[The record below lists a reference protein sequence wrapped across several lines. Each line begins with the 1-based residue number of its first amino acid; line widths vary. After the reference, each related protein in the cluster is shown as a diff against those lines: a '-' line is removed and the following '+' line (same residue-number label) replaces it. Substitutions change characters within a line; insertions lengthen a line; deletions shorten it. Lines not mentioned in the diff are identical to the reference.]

1 MMAKTLFDLA
11 NSLEKRAANLP
22 KKISG
27 VAVSTAIAI
36 IDDLSKVT
44 PVDTSQAVS
53 NWQVSLGSKNNS
65 KLPPHFPGESGS
77 TKSPS
82 SKQTRE
88 KARIV
93 LQSKQPGVTIFISN
107 VLPYIRRLNDGY
119 SAQAPAGFVE
129 RSRLIGIKHIKKSKI
144 RF

>member
-1 MMAKTLFDLA
+1 MAKTLFDLA

-22 KKISG
+22 KKVSG
-27 VAVSTAIAI
+27 VAVSTALAI

-53 NWQVSLGSKNNS
+53 NWQVSLASKTNS
-65 KLPPHFPGESGS
+65 KIPPHYPGEHGS
-77 TKSPS
+77 TKTPS

-88 KARIV
+88 KARSV

-129 RSRLIGIKHIKKSKI
+129 RAALIGRKTVKKSKI

>member
-1 MMAKTLFDLA
+1 MAKTLFDLA
-11 NSLEKRAANLP
+11 KSLEKRAAELP
-22 KKISG
+22 TKVSG
-27 VAVSTAIAI
+27 VAVSAALAI

-53 NWQVSLGSKNNS
+53 NWQVSLGSKTSS
-65 KLPPHFPGESGS
+65 KLPPHLPGERGS

-93 LQSKQPGVTIFISN
+93 LQSKRPGVTIFISN

-119 SAQAPAGFVE
+119 SKQAPAGFVE
-129 RSRLIGIKHIKKSKI
+129 RSRLIGKKTIKKSKI

>member
-1 MMAKTLFDLA
+1 MAKTLFDLA
-11 NSLEKRAANLP
+11 NSLEKRAAELP
-22 KKISG
+22 TKVSG
-27 VAVSTAIAI
+27 VAVSTALAV

-53 NWQVSLGSKNNS
+53 NWQVSLGAKVGSKI
-65 KLPPHFPGESGS
+65 PPHYPGESGS
-77 TKSPS
+77 TKAPS

-88 KARIV
+88 KARNV

-119 SAQAPAGFVE
+119 SKQAPAGFVE
-129 RSRLIGIKHIKKSKI
+129 RSALIGRKHIKKAKL